1 MERFEDYVE
10 MARRCLA
17 DARRTADPRY
27 RSFLVD
33 MAATW
38 CKFAKERL
46 DTAGDRRYRPEEA
59 TRAVTAFVEAP
70 ALEVRAVALESPQ
83 FH

>member
-10 MARRCLA
+10 MATQCLI

-46 DTAGDRRYRPEEA
+46 DTAGDRRYRLEEA
-59 TRAVTAFVEAP
+59 AKAVAAFVEAP
-70 ALEVRAVALESPQ
+70 EVRAVALECPQ